1 MRFNL
6 LSVSVVLALVLFCG
20 CASRRPQPLQAPL
33 ATIDRSTFS
42 GSALSGPTTKP
53 VNAQASDQALIASV
67 DLVALDNVPAILNP
81 IASDVRLIASTRG
94 EDVIQSNGE
103 LTQPLRW
110 SVGDTSVPQI
120 KGRSAAMSHDDFALP
135 AGACKTVSVIDPQR
149 IDHRFDI
156 LLQQSAT
163 NAGGLVVAIAISD
176 HMSAGDKR
184 TREMA
189 VLKPVKISQATPIA
203 LLIPFQFSKTETR
216 SVLMTMNV
224 RPATSKAEDA
234 KLLADASAAIDKSR
248 SMVASAAKS
257 SPGAQPWSGYDIAM
271 RALDDPAS
279 RRAGLAFLCRRVHAP
294 ICEDFALVGD
304 DAALDAVVSKI
315 KNATNKSTIA
325 TSDALG
331 WMFDSSALGVAAD
344 LQSQDKL
351 PPELLAL
358 LIRHTGQVGM
368 NSGSVAEL
376 LGATKSRK
384 EFDARV
390 LAENLIYLEDSSP
403 AARVR
408 ASDWLA
414 AQGKSVAGYDPLA
427 PPRQRQDALQKMYD
441 TMSTQAVARD
451 GGRP

>member
-6 LSVSVVLALVLFCG
+6 LSVSVVLAFIVLGG
-20 CASRRPQPLQAPL
+20 CASRHPQPLQPPL

-42 GSALSGPTTKP
+42 GSALSGPTTLP
-53 VNAQASDQALIASV
+53 VNAQTSDQALIASV
-67 DLVALDNVPAILNP
+67 DLAALDNVPAILNP

-110 SVGDTSVPQI
+110 SVGDAGAPQI

-135 AGACKTVSVIDPQR
+135 PGACRTISVVDPQR
-149 IDHRFDI
+149 IDHGFDI
-156 LLQQSAT
+156 LLAQSPT
-163 NAGGLVVAIAISD
+163 NVGELVVAIAISD
-176 HMSAGDKR
+176 HLSTGDKP

-189 VLKPVKISQATPIA
+189 LLKPVQITQPTPIA

-216 SVLMTMNV
+216 SVLATIDV
-224 RPATSKAEDA
+224 RPATSSAEDA
-234 KLLADASAAIDKSR
+234 KLLADASTSIDKSR
-248 SMVASAAKS
+248 SMIAGGAKS
-257 SPGAQPWSGYDIAM
+257 SPAAWAGYEIAM

-279 RRAGLAFLCRRVHAP
+279 RRASLAFLCRRLRAP
-294 ICEDFALVGD
+294 VCEDLALVAD
-304 DAALDAVVSKI
+304 DATLDAVVKKI
-315 KNATNKSTIA
+315 KDPANQRTAATG
-325 TSDALG
+325 DALG
-331 WMFDSSALGVAAD
+331 WTFDASALGVAAD
-344 LQSQDKL
+344 LQSKDKL

-376 LGATKSRK
+376 LGSTKSRK

-408 ASDWLA
+408 ACDWLS
-414 AQGKSVAGYDPLA
+414 AQGKSIAGYDPLA
-427 PPRQRQDALQKMYD
+427 PARQRQNALQKMYD
-441 TMSTQAVARD
+441 AMNAQAVARD